1 MKDRLYMGVF
11 YWGKRGEW
19 YCDLIPNDP
28 FKKLEEVKFYI
39 KDWRECEGE
48 IKDNN

>member
-19 YCDLIPNDP
+19 YCDLNPMDP
-28 FKKLEEVKFYI
+28 FSTLKELKYYI
-39 KDWRECEGE
+39 SDFRDCT
-48 IKDNN
+48 IN